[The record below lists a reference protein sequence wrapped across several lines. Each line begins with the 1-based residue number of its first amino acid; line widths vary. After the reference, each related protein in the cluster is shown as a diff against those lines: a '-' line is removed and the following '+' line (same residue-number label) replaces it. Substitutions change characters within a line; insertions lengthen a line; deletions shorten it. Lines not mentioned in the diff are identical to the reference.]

1 MIGSDGLF
9 DFFSDQ
15 EIAQY
20 VRKLV
25 KDESVVREE
34 IGNELANEAK
44 RKWPSGSDDI
54 SCIVIFM

>member
-1 MIGSDGLF
+1 MVGSDGLF

-44 RKWPSGSDDI
+44 RRWSSGSDDI
-54 SCIVIFM
+54 SCIVIIM